1 MSERSESAARMITVA
16 LKELVR
22 IADEGGLP
30 MLSYMLGMALIEARA
45 QGGGDESLSDN
56 VVPFVKN

>member
-1 MSERSESAARMITVA
+1 MITVT

-22 IADEGGLP
+22 IADEDGLP

-45 QGGGDESLSDN
+45 QGGGDESLPDN